1 MPLLF
6 GAIADDFTGG
16 LELASV
22 LVRAGIR
29 TRMLTRFATAEDL
42 ADVEAVVVGLKTRV
56 APKEHAVR
64 AFARAADLLAAGAP
78 RQLFFKYCATF
89 NSTRHG
95 NIGPCADLLADR
107 RGTDFTA
114 FCPAFPEV
122 KRTVFQG
129 HLFAFDQI
137 ISESPKRLDP
147 LTPMRDPNLVRVLQ
161 QQTRHRVGLIRHE
174 DFKAGSNAVQA
185 RIEALKKDGIRY
197 AIADGADEDDLRVLA
212 AVSVGWPLM
221 TGGSSVAVYYPDL
234 WRERGFVGGYSSS
247 SLPRVGGHA
256 AVLAGSCAERTAE
269 QLEHFGRRRPVLR
282 LDLAAVAGDPAV
294 ADKAIAWAGERIASG
309 PIAITTAAA
318 PEAVA
323 AIQARFGRRRAARMA
338 EQLLGHIAVG
348 LRALGARRFR
358 HRRRRDLGRCGR
370 GAAHPCPGG
379 RTIRSAGAIEG
390 GRNRGAAAVVLS
402 QVRQTRSGRHVRAG
416 VGRDDERVQ
425 RIGALAARQD
435 EERIDVDQLD
445 VVGVR
450 RGELRQVDESV
461 GE

>member
-29 TRMLTRFATAEDL
+29 TRMLTRFAAAQDL

-56 APKEHAVR
+56 APKEQAVR
-64 AFARAADLLAAGAP
+64 AFARAADLLAAAEP

-89 NSTRHG
+89 DSTRHG

-107 RGTDFTA
+107 VGVDFTA

-147 LTPMRDPNLVRVLQ
+147 LTPMRDPSLVRVLQ

-174 DFKAGSNAVQA
+174 DFKDGADAARA
-185 RIEALKKDGIRY
+185 RIEALRKDGIRY

-212 AVSVGWPLM
+212 AVSADWPFM

-234 WRERGFVGGYSSS
+234 WRGRGLVGRFSSS
-247 SLPRVGGHA
+247 PLPNIDGPA
-256 AVLAGSCAERTAE
+256 AVLAGSCADRTRE
-269 QLEHFGRRRPVLR
+269 QLEHFSRSRPVLT
-282 LDLAAVAGDPAV
+282 LDLAAAGVDQGAT
-294 ADKAIAWAGERIASG
+294 DMAIAWAAERIASG
-309 PIAITTAAA
+309 PVAITTAAR
-318 PEAVA
+318 PDAVA
-323 AIQARFGRRRAARMA
+323 AIQSRFGRRRAARMA
-338 EQLLGHIAVG
+338 EQLLGRIAVG
-348 LRALGARRFR
+348 LR
-358 HRRRRDLGRCGR
+358 DL
-370 GAAHPCPGG
+370 
-379 RTIRSAGAIEG
+379 
-390 GRNRGAAAVVLS
+390 
-402 QVRQTRSGRHVRAG
+402 
-416 VGRDDERVQ
+416 
-425 RIGALAARQD
+425 
-435 EERIDVDQLD
+435 
-445 VVGVR
+445 GVR
-450 RGELRQVDESV
+450 RFVIAGGETSGAVVEALRIQALAVGPYEAPGQSKAVALVEPALSFYLKSGKLGPVDMFERVLAETTTSASSA
-461 GE
+461 

>member
-29 TRMLTRFATAEDL
+29 TRMLTRFADAEEL
-42 ADVEAVVVGLKTRV
+42 SDVEAVVVGLKTRV
-56 APKEHAVR
+56 APKDQAVR
-64 AFARAADLLAAGAP
+64 AFAQAADLLTTAEA

-89 NSTRHG
+89 DSTRHG

-107 RGTDFTA
+107 RAADFTA

-161 QQTRHRVGLIRHE
+161 QQTPHRVGLIRHE
-174 DFKAGSNAVQA
+174 DLKAGSDAVRA
-185 RIEALKKDGIRY
+185 RIETLKKDGIRY

-212 AVSVGWPLM
+212 AASVDWPLM

-234 WRERGFVGGYSSS
+234 WRARGLVDGRSSPA
-247 SLPRVGGHA
+247 LPTVDGPA
-256 AVLAGSCAERTAE
+256 AVLAGNCAERTGE
-269 QLEHFGRRRPVLR
+269 QLDHFERSRPVLR
-282 LDLAAVAGDPAV
+282 IDLATVSGDASA
-294 ADKAIAWAGERIASG
+294 ADKSIAWAAERIASG
-309 PIAITTAAA
+309 PIAITTAAR
-318 PEAVA
+318 PEVVA

-338 EQLLGHIAVG
+338 EQLLGRIVVG
-348 LRALGARRFR
+348 L
-358 HRRRRDLGRCGR
+358 HDL
-370 GAAHPCPGG
+370 
-379 RTIRSAGAIEG
+379 
-390 GRNRGAAAVVLS
+390 
-402 QVRQTRSGRHVRAG
+402 
-416 VGRDDERVQ
+416 
-425 RIGALAARQD
+425 
-435 EERIDVDQLD
+435 
-445 VVGVR
+445 GVR
-450 RGELRQVDESV
+450 RFVIAGGETSGAVVEALRIRALAVGPYEAPGQSKAVAVADPALSFYLKSGKLGPVDMFERVLAETTSASSA
-461 GE
+461 

>member
-29 TRMLTRFATAEDL
+29 TRMLTRFADAEEL
-42 ADVEAVVVGLKTRV
+42 SDVEAVVVGLKTRV
-56 APKEHAVR
+56 APKDRAVR
-64 AFARAADLLAAGAP
+64 AFAQAVDLLTTAEV

-89 NSTRHG
+89 DSTRHG

-107 RGTDFTA
+107 RAADFTA

-161 QQTRHRVGLIRHE
+161 QQTPHRVGLIRHE
-174 DFKAGSNAVQA
+174 DFKAGSDAVRA
-185 RIEALKKDGIRY
+185 RIETLKKDGIRY
-197 AIADGADEDDLRVLA
+197 AIADGADEDDLRMLA
-212 AVSVGWPLM
+212 AASVDWQLM

-234 WRERGFVGGYSSS
+234 WRESGLVGGHSS
-247 SLPRVGGHA
+247 SLLPKVDGHA

-269 QLEHFGRRRPVLR
+269 QLEHFGLRRPVLR
-282 LDLAAVAGDPAV
+282 LDLAAVAGDPAA
-294 ADKAIAWAGERIASG
+294 ADKAIAWAAERIASG
-309 PIAITTAAA
+309 PIAITTAAR

-338 EQLLGHIAVG
+338 EQLLGRIAVG
-348 LRALGARRFR
+348 LREL
-358 HRRRRDLGRCGR
+358 
-370 GAAHPCPGG
+370 
-379 RTIRSAGAIEG
+379 
-390 GRNRGAAAVVLS
+390 
-402 QVRQTRSGRHVRAG
+402 
-416 VGRDDERVQ
+416 
-425 RIGALAARQD
+425 
-435 EERIDVDQLD
+435 
-445 VVGVR
+445 GVR
-450 RGELRQVDESV
+450 RFVIAGGETSGAVVEALRIRALAVGSYEAPGQSKAVAITEQPLSFYLKSGKLGPVDMFERVLAETTSASSA
-461 GE
+461 